1 MSQEPD
7 DRKQPGPMSWLRRI
21 IRRRP
26 AQTPPASPGGPPLA
40 QPAPAEAAS
49 PVPERGAPPNG
60 ARPGGRSHTFLRV
73 REHVSPPVQTALSV
87 LPFVLFLAW
96 WLWATASPTPEFRR
110 VSPTILPSPQE
121 VINSLPSLWY
131 DSALMRNI
139 LLSFTRVICGFAL
152 AALIAVPLGIAMGSF
167 GKIGATFGLFSAL
180 LSYIPIP
187 AIVPLTM
194 AWWKTGE
201 EQKVGFLALGTFA
214 YLLPL
219 VVRHVNAVDHRYL
232 LSAYAQGASAWQVV
246 RRVLVPIAMPDIA
259 NAMRMC
265 LGIGWAYIVLA
276 EVIKTGEGLGGVGN
290 LIMVFQRRG
299 HMEEVYLTVAAIMLV
314 GALLDRSCARFTA
327 WLFPYRA
334 QTARD

>member
-1 MSQEPD
+1 MAQEPD
-7 DRKQPGPMSWLRRI
+7 DQARRGPASWLRQI
-21 IRRRP
+21 MRRRP
-26 AQTPPASPGGPPLA
+26 AATPPPGGPA
-40 QPAPAEAAS
+40 QAAPA
-49 PVPERGAPPNG
+49 GPPHH
-60 ARPGGRSHTFLRV
+60 RTPFFRV
-73 REHVSPPVQTALSV
+73 RERVSPPVRAALSV
-87 LPFVLFLAW
+87 LPFALFFVW
-96 WLWATASPTPEFRR
+96 WLWATASVTPEFRR
-110 VSPTILPSPQE
+110 VSPTILPSPHE
-121 VINSLPSLWY
+121 VVNSLPSLWY

-139 LLSFTRVICGFAL
+139 LLSFTRVICGFTL

-167 GKIGATFGLFSAL
+167 GKIGATFGLFAAL

-219 VVRHVNAVDHRYL
+219 VVRHVNAVDHRFL
-232 LSAYAQGASAWQVV
+232 LAAYAQGASGWQVV
-246 RRVLVPIAMPDIA
+246 RRVLVPIALPDIA
-259 NAMRMC
+259 NAMRLC

-314 GALLDRSCARFTA
+314 GALLDRCCARFTT
-327 WLFPYRA
+327 WVFPYRA
-334 QTARD
+334 QTAQE